1 MSAPTSG
8 FVTRQGGQLY
18 LGTSRFRFSGTNEY
32 WLGRDETED
41 GRIPTRYRIEDGL
54 HTAAGMALGVVRSHT
69 LGISTGHADAFEPRL
84 GTFNDSAL
92 DQTDYA
98 ISVAEWLGLRLILP
112 LTNNGCHVAGCRQD
126 YTRWLGLSNTSS
138 FYTDEQAIGAF
149 RTYVKRRLDH
159 VNPYTG
165 RRARDE
171 PAIIAWESGNELTML
186 EHNDGGPPPAEWTC
200 GLAHFIKGID
210 ANHLFMD
217 GAYGV
222 DPNTLGCAAV
232 DLHSNHY
239 YPADAARLAEDVK
252 ACAAARKPLVI
263 GEYGWTD
270 NSSTA
275 PFLAAAEAAES
286 VVAGTAFWSVFP
298 HADGHGFVAHPD
310 GFTFHY
316 PGDDGNMRSFR
327 AATWRHAWAMRG
339 VDAPPSTPT
348 PPLAPRVTAANATH
362 VAWAG
367 AALAARYSVAV
378 KDGSAAG
385 ARWRVVCDQCATD
398 NDTPVRVAGG
408 IPVAAL
414 VQVTGYGVGGRA
426 SPPSK
431 PFKRST

>member
-1 MSAPTSG
+1 MDATS
-8 FVTRQGGQLY
+8 
-18 LGTSRFRFSGTNEY
+18 LG
-32 WLGRDETED
+32 
-41 GRIPTRYRIEDGL
+41 
-54 HTAAGMALGVVRSHT
+54 AGKT
-69 LGISTGHADAFEPRL
+69 P
-84 GTFNDSAL
+84 
-92 DQTDYA
+92 
-98 ISVAEWLGLRLILP
+98 
-112 LTNNGCHVAGCRQD
+112 
-126 YTRWLGLSNTSS
+126 RWLGLSNTSS

-239 YPADAARLAEDVK
+239 YPSDAARLAEDVK

-286 VVAGTAFWSVFP
+286 VFAGPLERLSARGWP
-298 HADGHGFVAHPD
+298 RLRGAPRRLHLPL
-310 GFTFHY
+310 

-339 VDAPPSTPT
+339 VDAPRRR
-348 PPLAPRVTAANATH
+348 PR
-362 VAWAG
+362 
-367 AALAARYSVAV
+367 RRS
-378 KDGSAAG
+378 
-385 ARWRVVCDQCATD
+385 
-398 NDTPVRVAGG
+398 P
-408 IPVAAL
+408 
-414 VQVTGYGVGGRA
+414 RA
-426 SPPSK
+426 
-431 PFKRST
+431 